1 MRSVICGLGTCL
13 SRSSHLQ
20 YLPLCHSITIVSL
33 LLKPSL
39 PRSSWNILFIT
50 GILLLYANFLV
61 LPSSNRQTRKEKSS
75 VLWHLATPEWALSL
89 SSQSA
94 FLFCFHNA
102 TLLLTKLYPRFLL
115 NVLLSLF
122 FDHRLHT
129 CGVWQTLRHLLQFNT
144 QTMEMSGHHS
154 YCYGLAGDFRSALSL
169 TDFCSFPKAFPPLH
183 FHSLLL
189 SFTLPPH
196 QPLLLT
202 IWYWSLHHVSHMA
215 IVFLTAHKSKTIS
228 LALKMWA

>member
-39 PRSSWNILFIT
+39 PSSSWNIIFIT
-50 GILLLYANFLV
+50 GILFLYANFLV
-61 LPSSNRQTRKEKSS
+61 LPSSNSQTRKEKSS
-75 VLWHLATPEWALSL
+75 VLWHLAAPEWALSL

-102 TLLLTKLYPRFLL
+102 TLLLTKLYPRVLF

-122 FDHRLHT
+122 SDHRLHT
-129 CGVWQTLRHLLQFNT
+129 CLVEFGRPWDI
-144 QTMEMSGHHS
+144 SS
-154 YCYGLAGDFRSALSL
+154 YSTHKPWKCRPSQ
-169 TDFCSFPKAFPPLH
+169 
-183 FHSLLL
+183 LLL
-189 SFTLPPH
+189 
-196 QPLLLT
+196 
-202 IWYWSLHHVSHMA
+202 WSCWR
-215 IVFLTAHKSKTIS
+215 F
-228 LALKMWA
+228 